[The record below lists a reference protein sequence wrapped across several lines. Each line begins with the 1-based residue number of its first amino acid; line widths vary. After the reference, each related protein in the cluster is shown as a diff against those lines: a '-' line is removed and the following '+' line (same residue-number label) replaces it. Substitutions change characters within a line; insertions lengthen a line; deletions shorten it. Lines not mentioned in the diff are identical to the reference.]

1 MKARFSTDANRGASR
16 VRLRSTLNRAFGAQ
30 CFQRISVTRVSCT
43 WTADLL
49 SQEVMH
55 VFFLDCVIGIP
66 LSVTSTTGHKPKRN
80 RLLSVFFFSVILNNS
95 SEKYWLLSCN
105 LQNQVIQHEN
115 DELRSRELLA
125 VCDNISYIPFTSSV
139 PFSPDDTGVYP
150 EIPGE
155 YMPLTILTR
164 SWEVSREKI
173 TIQKVIG
180 KGAFGKV
187 AKAIATDIYGTPG
200 PSTVAVKMLKGTS
213 EYVFII

>member
-1 MKARFSTDANRGASR
+1 M
-16 VRLRSTLNRAFGAQ
+16 
-30 CFQRISVTRVSCT
+30 
-43 WTADLL
+43 
-49 SQEVMH
+49 
-55 VFFLDCVIGIP
+55 
-66 LSVTSTTGHKPKRN
+66 
-80 RLLSVFFFSVILNNS
+80 
-95 SEKYWLLSCN
+95 
-105 LQNQVIQHEN
+105 QNQAIQHEN
-115 DELRSRELLA
+115 DELRSRELLG
-125 VCDNISYIPFTSSV
+125 VCDNIGYTPFTISV
-139 PFSPDDTGVYP
+139 PLSPDDTGVYS

-164 SWEVSREKI
+164 SWEVAREKV